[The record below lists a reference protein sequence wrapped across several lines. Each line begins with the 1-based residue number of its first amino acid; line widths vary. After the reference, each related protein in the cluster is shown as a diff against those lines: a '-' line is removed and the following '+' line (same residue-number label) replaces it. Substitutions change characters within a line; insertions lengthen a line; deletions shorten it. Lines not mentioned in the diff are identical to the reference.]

1 MYFCPVKELNP
12 HIETD
17 VLEETGVM
25 TSTEDPCHL
34 IVWNDE
40 VNTFEWVI
48 ETLMEVCGHSVEQA
62 EQCAYIIHFR
72 GKYAVK
78 NGAYDDLKPQCD
90 AITERG
96 INATVEIVAG

>member
-1 MYFCPVKELNP
+1 MLNYKGD
-12 HIETD
+12 IETNTEEDTD
-17 VLEETGVM
+17 VQTL
-25 TSTEDPCHL
+25 TEDPCHL

-48 ETLMEVCGHSVEQA
+48 ETLMQVCGHSHEQA
-62 EQCAYIIHFR
+62 EQCAYIIHFQ

-78 NGAYDDLKPQCD
+78 NGTYDDLKPQCD

-96 INATVEIVAG
+96 INATVEVVAS